1 LSNTAA
7 SPAGGVA
14 PGQRAAA
21 AAPAQL
27 PMLAGSELML
37 VTIAIAL
44 ATFMEVLDTTI
55 VNVSVPAIAGSLGV
69 SPNEGTWT
77 ITSYSMAAAI
87 MQPLTGWFG
96 RRFGEVRTFVTST
109 LLFVCISA
117 LCGFANSMP
126 MLVVFRLLQGAVSG
140 PMAPMAQALLMRVN
154 RPEKRGTAMGIWGM
168 VVFVAPI
175 FGPILGGY
183 ITDNLSWQW
192 LFYINVP
199 VGLVAGSIVWTLL
212 RKRDTVRTK
221 VPVDI
226 TGMLLLFAGVGA
238 LQFLLDNGNE
248 MDWFGSWIIVA
259 AGAVSVVGLTLLIA
273 WEMTDRHPV
282 LDLHLFKHHN
292 FSMGLIAMCLGFACF
307 FGATVIFPLF
317 LQTTAG
323 YTATWAGLAMS
334 GVGIVGI
341 FMMPI
346 AGKNLHR
353 MNLRVAATFGFL
365 VLAGG
370 MYWSSTLTAD
380 ASFRQMIAPR
390 VLFGFGMAYFFMP
403 MQQIM
408 LSDVAPN
415 ELAAAAGM
423 SNFLRNVA
431 GSFATALSVWLMSA
445 RTDFHQM
452 VLTQHLAPGGNWD
465 AWSAKLAQ
473 AGATGEAA
481 LMQSQRVVMTQAQTM
496 GTNDVFLV
504 FCVVMVLCVPVI
516 WLARPPFKAIGS
528 GGGGH

>member
-1 LSNTAA
+1 LSAAATAA
-7 SPAGGVA
+7 GEPLPARSVVA
-14 PGQRAAA
+14 P
-21 AAPAQL
+21 PQL
-27 PMLAGSELML
+27 PMLAGGELLL

-96 RRFGEVRTFVTST
+96 RRFGEVRTFVAST
-109 LLFVCISA
+109 FLFVCLSA
-117 LCGFANSMP
+117 LCGFATSMP

-154 RPEKRGTAMGIWGM
+154 KPEKRGAAMGIWGM

-199 VGLVAGSIVWTLL
+199 VGLIASALVWFLL
-212 RKRDTVRTK
+212 RKRDTERVK

-238 LQFLLDNGNE
+238 LQFMLDNGND
-248 MDWFGSWIIVA
+248 MDWFGSWTIVGA
-259 AGAVSVVGLTLLIA
+259 AGVAVVGLTLLIA
-273 WEMTDRHPV
+273 WELTDRHPV
-282 LDLHLFKHHN
+282 LDLHLFKHRN
-292 FSMGLIAMCLGFACF
+292 FRMGVLALCLGFACF

-346 AGKNLHR
+346 AGRNLHR
-353 MNLRVAATFGFL
+353 MNLRVAATFGFA
-365 VLAGG
+365 VLACG

-380 ASFRQMIAPR
+380 ASFGQMIAPR
-390 VLFGFGMAYFFMP
+390 VLFGFGMAFFFMP
-403 MQQIM
+403 LQQIM
-408 LSDVAPN
+408 FSDVGPN

-431 GSFATALSVWLMSA
+431 GSFSTAISVWLWSA
-445 RTDFHQM
+445 RNDFHQM
-452 VLTQHLAPGGNWD
+452 SLTQHVTPGANWE
-465 AWSAKLAQ
+465 AWSARLAQ
-473 AGATGEAA
+473 AGAGGDGA
-481 LMQSQRVVMTQAQTM
+481 LMQTQRVVLTQAQTM
-496 GTNDVFLV
+496 GANDIFLI
-504 FCVVMVLCVPVI
+504 FCAVMLLCVPVI
-516 WLARPPFKAIGS
+516 WLARPPFRAIGS

>member
-1 LSNTAA
+1 
-7 SPAGGVA
+7 
-14 PGQRAAA
+14 
-21 AAPAQL
+21 
-27 PMLAGSELML
+27 MLAGGELLL

-69 SPNEGTWT
+69 SPNEGTWA
-77 ITSYSMAAAI
+77 ITSYSLAAAC

-109 LLFVCISA
+109 ILFVCLSA
-117 LCGFANSMP
+117 LCGFATSMP

-154 RPEKRGTAMGIWGM
+154 RPERRGAAMGIWGM

-199 VGLVAGSIVWTLL
+199 VGLIAASLVWLLL
-212 RKRDTVRTK
+212 RKRDTVRVK
-221 VPVDI
+221 APIDI
-226 TGMLLLFAGVGA
+226 TGIVLLFGGVGA
-238 LQFLLDNGNE
+238 LQFMLDNGND
-248 MDWFGSWIIVA
+248 MDWFGSWVIVA
-259 AGAVSVVGLTLLIA
+259 AGAAAVIGITLLIV
-273 WEMTDRHPV
+273 WELTDRHPV
-282 LDLHLFKHHN
+282 LDLHLFKHRN
-292 FSMGLIAMCLGFACF
+292 FRMGVAALCLGFGCF

-323 YTATWAGLAMS
+323 YTATWAGLTMA

-346 AGKNLHR
+346 AGANLHR
-353 MNLRVAATFGFL
+353 MNLRLAATFGFA
-365 VLAGG
+365 VIAAG

-390 VLFGFGMAYFFMP
+390 VLFGFGMAFFFMP

-408 LSDVAPN
+408 LSDVSQN
-415 ELAAAAGM
+415 ELASAAGM

-431 GSFATALSVWLMSA
+431 GAFSTAISVWLWSA
-445 RTDFHQM
+445 RNDFHQM
-452 VLTQHLAPGGNWD
+452 VLTQHVTPGANWD
-465 AWSAKLAQ
+465 AWTGRVAQ
-473 AGATGEAA
+473 AGAGGADAA

-496 GTNDVFLV
+496 GANDVFLI

-528 GGGGH
+528 GGGH